1 VYLANGQ
8 AGTGTLVVSWPAFTT
23 ANGQAVAADRMTLTI
38 APDGFVSVNL
48 APNLGATPAGLYYT
62 AVFYLSDGTVNTEYR
77 RFNAAE
83 LLGVFN
89 GIVHQPAAGIVSG
102 NYLERA
108 RTNGVRR
115 MRMMNEFEAQV
126 LSDLSVL
133 KTQMTG
139 LMGDG
144 NGGRMADLERR
155 MERHEQNWQRTK
167 GFLAAVSV
175 LFAVVEV
182 AFEAWHRH

>member
-1 VYLANGQ
+1 
-8 AGTGTLVVSWPAFTT
+8 
-23 ANGQAVAADRMTLTI
+23 
-38 APDGFVSVNL
+38 
-48 APNLGATPAGLYYT
+48 
-62 AVFYLSDGTVNTEYR
+62 
-77 RFNAAE
+77 
-83 LLGVFN
+83 
-89 GIVHQPAAGIVSG
+89 
-102 NYLERA
+102 
-108 RTNGVRR
+108 

-155 MERHEQNWQRTK
+155 MEWHEQNWQRAK

-175 LFAVVEV
+175 LFAVIEAAVESM
-182 AFEAWHRH
+182 HRH

>member
-1 VYLANGQ
+1 
-8 AGTGTLVVSWPAFTT
+8 
-23 ANGQAVAADRMTLTI
+23 
-38 APDGFVSVNL
+38 
-48 APNLGATPAGLYYT
+48 
-62 AVFYLSDGTVNTEYR
+62 
-77 RFNAAE
+77 
-83 LLGVFN
+83 
-89 GIVHQPAAGIVSG
+89 
-102 NYLERA
+102 
-108 RTNGVRR
+108 

-155 MERHEQNWQRTK
+155 MERHEQNWQRAK

-175 LFAVVEV
+175 LFAVIEV
-182 AFEAWHRH
+182 AVQALASALIAIDASVAKRNHAAG